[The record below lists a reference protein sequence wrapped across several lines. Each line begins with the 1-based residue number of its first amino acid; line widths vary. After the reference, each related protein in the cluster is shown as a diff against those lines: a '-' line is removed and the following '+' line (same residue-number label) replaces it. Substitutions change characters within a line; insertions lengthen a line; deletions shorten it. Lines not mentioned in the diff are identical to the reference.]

1 MEWLVSSIVTLFV
14 SFFFGYLY
22 GKSKEG
28 KKRAENSVQSA
39 SDRIKEDASLDLSDP
54 HIIDGLR
61 KKWNR

>member
-1 MEWLVSSIVTLFV
+1 MEWLASSIVTLFV

-39 SDRIKEDASLDLSDP
+39 SNRIEEDASIDLSDNDN
-54 HIIDGLR
+54 IARLR